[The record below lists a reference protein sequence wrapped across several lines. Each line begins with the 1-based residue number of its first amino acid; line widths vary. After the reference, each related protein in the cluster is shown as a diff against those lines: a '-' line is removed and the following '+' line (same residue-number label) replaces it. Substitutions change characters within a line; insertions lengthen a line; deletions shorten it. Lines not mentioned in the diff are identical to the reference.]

1 MVTKVGRFLKIKLK
15 LIGSIELDTITISG
29 IPLLRSFSIQAIIFL
44 VAFQLLSFLR
54 ETSMLATDTPLSE
67 IVSTNQGVN
76 IDKVPTLMGE
86 TVSLNA
92 QGKTTILY
100 FFAPW
105 CQVCHASIGNLQAL
119 YQKNEQ
125 LDVIAVAMDF
135 TSNKEVMAFTSQH
148 QLTFP
153 IALGNEAI
161 KQTFEISGY
170 PSYYVLNEENV
181 IIGKSMGYS
190 SELGLYLRSL

>member
-1 MVTKVGRFLKIKLK
+1 VVRSIK
-15 LIGSIELDTITISG
+15 LDTITFREF
-29 IPLLRSFSIQAIIFL
+29 PLLRSLAIQAIIFL

-54 ETSMLATDTPLSE
+54 ETSMLATDTSLTD
-67 IVSTNQGVN
+67 IVTSNIN
-76 IDKVPTLMGE
+76 IDKVPTLMGN

-105 CQVCHASIGNLQAL
+105 CQVCHASIDNLQAL

-135 TSNKEVMAFTSQH
+135 TSSKEVMEFTRQH
-148 QLTFP
+148 HLTFP

-181 IIGKSMGYS
+181 IISKSMGYS

>member
-1 MVTKVGRFLKIKLK
+1 M
-15 LIGSIELDTITISG
+15 
-29 IPLLRSFSIQAIIFL
+29 
-44 VAFQLLSFLR
+44 LS
-54 ETSMLATDTPLSE
+54 TDTPLAE
-67 IVSTNQGVN
+67 IAKVNQGVDLN
-76 IDKVPTLMGE
+76 NVPTLMGE

-105 CQVCHASIGNLQAL
+105 CQVCHASIANLQAL

-125 LDVIAVAMDF
+125 LEVIAIAMDY
-135 TSNKEVMAFTSQH
+135 TSNNEVTAFTRQH

-161 KQTFEISGY
+161 KQFFEISGY

>member
-1 MVTKVGRFLKIKLK
+1 
-15 LIGSIELDTITISG
+15 
-29 IPLLRSFSIQAIIFL
+29 
-44 VAFQLLSFLR
+44 
-54 ETSMLATDTPLSE
+54 MLARDLPLTDVMTSDFT
-67 IVSTNQGVN
+67 VSR
-76 IDKVPTLMGE
+76 DKVTTLMGDE
-86 TVSLNA
+86 ILLKS

-125 LDVIAVAMDF
+125 IEVIAIALDF
-135 TSNKEVMAFTSQH
+135 TSSKEVMKFTSKH

-153 IALGNEAI
+153 IVLGNEAI
-161 KQTFEISGY
+161 KQAFEISGY
-170 PSYYVLNEENV
+170 PSYYVLSEENL
-181 IIGKSMGYS
+181 IIAKSMGYS

>member
-1 MVTKVGRFLKIKLK
+1 
-15 LIGSIELDTITISG
+15 
-29 IPLLRSFSIQAIIFL
+29 
-44 VAFQLLSFLR
+44 
-54 ETSMLATDTPLSE
+54 MLATDMPLS
-67 IVSTNQGVN
+67 N
-76 IDKVPTLMGE
+76 IASSAIHVDQIPSLMGNSI
-86 TVSLNA
+86 SLNA

-105 CQVCHASIGNLQAL
+105 CQVCHASIDNLQAL
-119 YQKNEQ
+119 YQKNEH

-135 TSNKEVMAFTSQH
+135 TSSEEVMKFTSQH

-161 KQTFEISGY
+161 KQTYKITGY

-181 IIGKSMGYS
+181 IISKSMGYS

>member
-1 MVTKVGRFLKIKLK
+1 M
-15 LIGSIELDTITISG
+15 
-29 IPLLRSFSIQAIIFL
+29 
-44 VAFQLLSFLR
+44 LS
-54 ETSMLATDTPLSE
+54 TDTPLTE
-67 IVSTNQGVN
+67 VIIANKGVN

-119 YQKNEQ
+119 FQKNEH
-125 LDVIAVAMDF
+125 LDVIAVVMDF
-135 TSNKEVMAFTSQH
+135 TSTKEVMNFTSQH